1 MDDREKR
8 KDPGFYF
15 SQYSENG
22 FMLDEVQ
29 FMPEIF
35 AELRGIID
43 AERRPGKFLLLGSSS
58 PDLIRNASDSLAG
71 RIGYLQLPPFMLS
84 EVDNNIQQLWLRG
97 GFPLAYLAISQRA
110 SVLWRRN
117 FIQTYIIRDLGLLG
131 LQAEARKS
139 TRLNSRH

>member
-1 MDDREKR
+1 MADREKL

-15 SQYSENG
+15 SQFPEKS
-22 FMLDEVQ
+22 FILDEVQ
-29 FMPEIF
+29 FMPEIL

-43 AERRPGKFLLLGSSS
+43 ADRRPEKFLLLGSAS
-58 PDLIRNASDSLAG
+58 PNLIRNASVSLAG

-117 FIQTYIIRDLGLLG
+117 IIQTYRSEERRVGK
-131 LQAEARKS
+131 ECVS
-139 TRLNSRH
+139 TCRSRWSLYH

>member
-1 MDDREKR
+1 MADREKL

-15 SQYSENG
+15 SQYPEKS
-22 FMLDEVQ
+22 FILDEVQ

-43 AERRPGKFLLLGSSS
+43 ADRRPGKFLLLGSAS

-84 EVDNNIQQLWLRG
+84 EIG
-97 GFPLAYLAISQRA
+97 RA
-110 SVLWRRN
+110 SCRERVC
-117 FIQTYIIRDLGLLG
+117 QYG
-131 LQAEARKS
+131 
-139 TRLNSRH
+139 

>member
-1 MDDREKR
+1 MADREKL

-22 FMLDEVQ
+22 FILDEVQ

-43 AERRPGKFLLLGSSS
+43 ADRRPGKFLLLGSAS

-97 GFPLAYLAISQRA
+97 GFPLAYLRSEE
-110 SVLWRRN
+110 RR
-117 FIQTYIIRDLGLLG
+117 IGK
-131 LQAEARKS
+131 ECVS
-139 TRLNSRH
+139 TCRSRWWPYH